1 MVPSLDALTPD
12 PAFALVAPA
21 GSTSAG
27 QTFKH
32 AAVHAVLLGFKVY
45 SVLPLT
51 RMVPTLAFLVVET
64 VTPLA
69 APASEEATT
78 DSEIPP
84 TATIAPTHRAKAA
97 LWSDSRF

>member
-1 MVPSLDALTPD
+1 MDALTPD
-12 PAFALVAPA
+12 PAFALVTPA
-21 GSTSAG
+21 GSASAG
-27 QTFKH
+27 QTFRQ

-51 RMVPTLAFLVVET
+51 RMVPILAFLVVET

-78 DSEIPP
+78 YNEIPA
-84 TATIAPTHRAKAA
+84 TATIAPTHRANAA
-97 LWSDSRF
+97 LWAVSRF